1 VSDRAWARLDQSATA
16 IEGARRD
23 LAANAY
29 DLAADRA
36 YYAMFYAADPLLARR
51 GLSFSSH
58 GAVHGA
64 IGKEFAKTGD
74 LDPKFHRWLLDAYDQ
89 RQAATYGISTDIAKD
104 RAQEFVLQ
112 PEEFLA
118 AARAYL
124 AAGRP

>member
-1 VSDRAWARLDQSATA
+1 VSDRAWARLDQSAAA

-36 YYAMFYAADPLLARR
+36 YYAMFYAADALLARR
-51 GLSFSSH
+51 GLSFGSH

-74 LDPKFHRWLLDAYDQ
+74 LEPKFHRWLLDAYDQ
-89 RQAATYGISTDIAKD
+89 RQAATYGISRDIAMG
-104 RAQEFVLQ
+104 RAEELVLQ
-112 PEEFLA
+112 ADEFLA
-118 AARAYL
+118 AVRAYL
-124 AAGRP
+124 ESGRP

>member
-1 VSDRAWARLDQSATA
+1 VTERAWARLDQSAAA

-23 LAANAY
+23 LAASAY
-29 DLAADRA
+29 DLAADRV
-36 YYAMFYAADPLLARR
+36 YYAMFYAADALLARR

-74 LDPKFHRWLLDAYDQ
+74 LDPRFHRWLLDAYDQ
-89 RQAATYGISTDIAKD
+89 RQAAAYGISSEIAKD
-104 RAQEFVLQ
+104 RVQELIRQ
-112 PEEFLA
+112 AEEFLA

-124 AAGRP
+124 ESGR